1 MDIMV
6 SESPDDL
13 EAAEVAA
20 QVLAMAA
27 ADDQRSPHLMR
38 VDKWVLSCTRI
49 LRKCC
54 VSVCPTV
61 VMPLPCASFYPHLK
75 REHYLLSACVVYVY

>member
-20 QVLAMAA
+20 QVLAMTA

-49 LRKCC
+49 LRKCQELRC
-54 VSVCPTV
+54 LVSSAGV
-61 VMPLPCASFYPHLK
+61 SFCTTC
-75 REHYLLSACVVYVY
+75 EHATSCLT